1 MREVSARM
9 PYPKVAAVVLTKE
22 VPIAEGVEVSV
33 EGDLIKVKGPLGEL
47 EKRFDPQMLE
57 ITVDENERKVILKPY
72 NPRKFHKAYIGT
84 IASHVKNMIEGV
96 TGGFRKEMII
106 VFAHFPIKVEVDEE
120 RRIVVI
126 SNFLGERKPRFAK
139 IVGEHTK
146 VRVRETASI
155 SREYRR
161 RMLGRRQPTY
171 ARPPRSRGKTP
182 GSSWTGSTC

>member
-1 MREVSARM
+1 M

-57 ITVDENERKVILKPY
+57 ITVDENERKVILKTY

-146 VRVRETASI
+146 VRVEGDRIYIEGISKEDVGQTAANI
-155 SREYRR
+155 
-161 RMLGRRQPTY
+161 RQATKIK
-171 ARPPRSRGKTP
+171 RKDPRVFMDGIYVLEE
-182 GSSWTGSTC
+182 